1 MAKYKKGG
9 WQGVSTHFSP
19 IQGPTDYK
27 RQQATA
33 TDIAKKAED
42 QLRTQKTVYAQKTE
56 QDRRT
61 AYRDEKTTEY
71 ELRALKDFSSTVG
84 KMFNETVLKQKIKS
98 DRKEIHKALQSWH
111 EKDQQFGRDKL
122 ELETLLENNDLVE
135 AKRAEL
141 ETKLDAL
148 VTGRENEI
156 LSLSGNEK
164 FAFYAR
170 KAHLKLQNVE
180 IDYHNSYT
188 DNADQTIIGH
198 DGVERRVGDITHPAD
213 RQIWKNEFMYRQIE
227 GTQDPESDN
236 YMGGLKDKFVTQLY
250 SGPLS
255 AELNRLHKKD
265 IKIYNTEQAQQRIDA
280 RDTRV
285 RNSID
290 GLPGHEQESILK
302 NYVIATARD
311 LQIQGKLNP
320 KAAALDNLKT
330 VLTGHLSTAVDKKD
344 LETKV
349 TNIEKLVNMKLD
361 LPGGRMSLREAFPD
375 RFGEAVINK
384 AWGTALKNKELMQ
397 QNFQKRRVLEATAKK
412 REWIKGKIDSG
423 EFSGPNDPRIQQEWV
438 KHWAHERRY
447 NNKILPFITSQM
459 NDVELEYRTDAQ
471 WLNKGLEVADRY
483 GTKQIPIQEVDGIP
497 ETVIDELET
506 MGYTFTQ
513 GGTWGRENQA
523 QKDITSKNIRTINDQ
538 LKLLEKRFGG
548 LNSPLSVTVRELA
561 SDLYFQKLGDY
572 MRSEEGMT
580 HDRAA
585 AAALADVKK
594 LIVDG
599 TGVKPGENVD
609 NNPLISNHHTD
620 GAWALN
626 PTVNGYPGSLPTD
639 NQRMMQHVINRT
651 GIPAGTT
658 ITEPSKTWL
667 WPDINLE
674 DPSTYKHLLTGDDKV
689 PSPLITWLAGKY
701 GIKPSHFLKLQRDAA
716 IKKWPDLLGV
726 SGIQENF
733 ALTGNVNQNWMPDK
747 PMTGDFF
754 IKEDEDDL
762 FASND
767 YKRLLGGDQ
776 LIASTSIMPGLFY
789 KANSPQT
796 TWGPT
801 LTTIASNQ
809 SVRRRPGVENQ
820 AYISKLPLFPTDLP
834 RLLQIARTH
843 RIPVDRSNI
852 FTQIQNNPD
861 LELAFWN
868 IKSQEDID
876 AAQKAFPT
884 QAFAQL
890 GQLADVWDMDA
901 RDLKTQYRTF
911 IA

>member
-33 TDIAKKAED
+33 TDIAKKSED

-56 QDRRT
+56 ADRRT

-84 KMFNETVLKQKIKS
+84 DMFSKVVLDKKIKT
-98 DRKEIHKALQSWH
+98 DRKEIEAALKSWH

-122 ELETLLENNDLVE
+122 ELKTLLENNDLIE
-135 AKRAEL
+135 AQKAEL
-141 ETKLDAL
+141 EAKLDAL
-148 VTGRENEI
+148 VTGRDNEI
-156 LSLSGNEK
+156 LALSGNEK

-170 KAHLKLQNVE
+170 KAHLKMQNVE
-180 IDYHNSYT
+180 IDYYNSYT
-188 DNADQTIIGH
+188 DNADETIIGH

-227 GTQDPESDN
+227 GTQNPESDN

-265 IKIYNTEQAQQRIDA
+265 IKIYNTEQAQQRMDA
-280 RDTRV
+280 RDTRL

-311 LQIQGKLNP
+311 FQIQGKLNP
-320 KAAALDNLKT
+320 KAAALDNLKA
-330 VLTGHLSTAVDKKD
+330 VLTGHLSTAVNKKD
-344 LETKV
+344 LEQKV

-375 RFGEAVINK
+375 RFGAAVINQE
-384 AWGTALKNKELMQ
+384 WGRALKNGELMQ

-412 REWIKGKIDSG
+412 RDWIRGKIDSG

-447 NNKILPFITSQM
+447 NNKILPFITAQM
-459 NDVELEYRTDAQ
+459 NDVELEYRTDKQ
-471 WLNKGLEVADRY
+471 WFDKGIEVANRY
-483 GTKQIPIQEVDGIP
+483 QTRQIPLQEVDGIP
-497 ETVIDELET
+497 ETAIDELEKA
-506 MGYTFTQ
+506 GYTFTQ
-513 GGTWGRENQA
+513 SGTWGRENET
-523 QKDITSKNIRTINDQ
+523 QKDQTSLNLKTINNA
-538 LKLLEKRFGG
+538 LKVVEKKYG
-548 LNSPLSVTVRELA
+548 SPTNAMSVVVRDA
-561 SDLYFQKLGDY
+561 AADIYFSKLGDY
-572 MRSEEGMT
+572 MRGEEGMT
-580 HDRAA
+580 VDRAA
-585 AAALADVKK
+585 GFALRDTLD
-594 LIVDG
+594 LIDKGTGTPLLEDG
-599 TGVKPGENVD
+599 TP
-609 NNPLISNHHTD
+609 NPLYSSHSTE
-620 GAWALN
+620 GAWGNNKYLGN
-626 PTVNGYPGSLPTD
+626 YTGSLSTHP
-639 NQRMMQHVINRT
+639 QRMMTAVMNRSFVA
-651 GIPAGTT
+651 PGTT

-667 WPDINLE
+667 WPPINLE
-674 DPSTYKHLLTGDDKV
+674 DPSTYKHILTGDDKV
-689 PSPLITWLAGKY
+689 PSALITWLAGKY
-701 GIKPSHFLKLQRDAA
+701 GIKPSHALKLQREAA
-716 IKKWPDLLGV
+716 IKAEPGLLQIPGV
-726 SGIQENF
+726 QENF
-733 ALTGNVNQNWMPDK
+733 GLTGNVNQNWMPDK

-820 AYISKLPLFPTDLP
+820 AYISTLPLFPTDLP